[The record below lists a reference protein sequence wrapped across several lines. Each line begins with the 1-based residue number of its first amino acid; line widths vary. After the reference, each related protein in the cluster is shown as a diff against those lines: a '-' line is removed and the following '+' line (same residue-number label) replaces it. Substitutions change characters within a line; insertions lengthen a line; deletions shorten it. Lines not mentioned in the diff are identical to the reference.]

1 MKTFALLSLLALVG
15 ITTLLAKGGLPVN
28 DVCPVSGKAGRLIYR
43 TFTEKGTVIF
53 CCVDCQEAYQK
64 NPARYPVKPKAEK

>member
-1 MKTFALLSLLALVG
+1 MKKLALLSLITVVG
-15 ITTLLAKGGLPVN
+15 IGTLLARGGLPIN

-64 NPARYPVKPKAEK
+64 NPNRYPVKPKAEK